1 MRISDWSS
9 DVCSSDLPDEVEAL
23 AVFVIEEVGVDR
35 GGEAR
40 IVKLEAQIVAAL
52 VRLLGPGGADL
63 GPANHPPVRGGV
75 VVGAAGFGDDAH
87 ALGLDAESDDLTD
100 ELVVGGLLEG
110 ADGSHDKSP
119 VLILEPVT
127 VTASMAWD
135 MTGAAAAAVEEIG
148 RAHV

>member
-1 MRISDWSS
+1 MCAVHCFASRGRHTRCAL
-9 DVCSSDLPDEVEAL
+9 VTGVQTCALPIL
-23 AVFVIEEVGVDR
+23 
-35 GGEAR
+35 
-40 IVKLEAQIVAAL
+40 VAAL
-52 VRLLGPGGADL
+52 VLLLGPGGADL
-63 GPANHPPVRGGV
+63 GPANHHPVRGGV

-135 MTGAAAAAVEEIG
+135 MTGAAAAAVEAPQ
-148 RAHV
+148 R

>member
-63 GPANHPPVRGGV
+63 VPANHHPVRGGV
-75 VVGAAGFGDDAH
+75 VVGAAGFGEDAH
-87 ALGLDAESDDLTD
+87 ALGLDADRYDLAD
-100 ELVVGGLLEG
+100 EVVFGVIVEVVGRE
-110 ADGSHDKSP
+110 
-119 VLILEPVT
+119 
-127 VTASMAWD
+127 WW
-135 MTGAAAAAVEEIG
+135 
-148 RAHV
+148 